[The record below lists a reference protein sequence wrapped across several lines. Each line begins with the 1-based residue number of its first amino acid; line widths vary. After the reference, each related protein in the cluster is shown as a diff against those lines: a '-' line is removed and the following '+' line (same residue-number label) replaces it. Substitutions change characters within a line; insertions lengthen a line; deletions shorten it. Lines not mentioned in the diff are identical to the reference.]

1 MERCGLRDIGLWA
14 KLLVQGVDVIRFL
27 YRRYYHTIP
36 LPLPPALLEA
46 PLPGFVVHLTAL
58 LDHCE

>member
-27 YRRYYHTIP
+27 HRRYYHAIP
-36 LPLPPALLEA
+36 LPP
-46 PLPGFVVHLTAL
+46 PLPSSRPHYQGLQFHLTAL